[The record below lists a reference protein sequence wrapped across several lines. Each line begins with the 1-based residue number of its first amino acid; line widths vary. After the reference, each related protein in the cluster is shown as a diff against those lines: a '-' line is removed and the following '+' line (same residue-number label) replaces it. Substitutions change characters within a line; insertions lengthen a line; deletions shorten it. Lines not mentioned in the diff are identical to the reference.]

1 MSNKYIQVKDE
12 KDLYRDALSN
22 GIVNNDD
29 KSYLLYKKKKQ
40 ASKMAKQSQIDAEN
54 RINSIEK
61 KIDSLEK
68 NLSAILEILT
78 NGKS

>member
-12 KDLYRDALSN
+12 KNLYRDALSN

-68 NLSAILEILT
+68 NLSVILEILT